1 LAFSPGSTSWIVR
14 PACVSAVST
23 DLDRLLDAVITIAPA
38 LHKAGTFSAVTLK
51 AFVRHASAR
60 LVRASAETGSG
71 ASTLL
76 LSHISDDHTVFAMD
90 GGTGS
95 INAIRASSLLR
106 QEALTFVEGPT
117 QLTLPRHRFTKPL
130 QLALIDGPHGYPFPD
145 LEYFYLYP
153 HLETDALLVLD
164 DIHIP
169 TITNQFDFL
178 RADAMFTLE
187 EVVETT
193 AFFRRTSAETFSTTA
208 DGWWLQRYN
217 FRVFESVPAEPV
229 STAES
234 ADAVRVDRKT
244 LYHIDRFGSVDHLAE
259 SDVVRL
265 SAAEEIVVSGWALDA
280 ARRHSASG
288 IELVIGGKFYRTSTR
303 VPRGDVA
310 QAYGSSGYFRSGFST
325 SFAPGTLPPGT
336 HDVDVRILFDEGR
349 CFHPV
354 LRFRLELR

>member
-1 LAFSPGSTSWIVR
+1 
-14 PACVSAVST
+14 VST
-23 DLDRLLDAVITIAPA
+23 DLDRLLDAVTTIAPG
-38 LHKAGTFSAVTLK
+38 LHKAGTLSAVTLK

-60 LVRASAETGSG
+60 PVTASAETGSG

-76 LSHISDDHTVFAMD
+76 LSHISGDHTVFAMD
-90 GGTGS
+90 AGTGS
-95 INAIRASSLLR
+95 INAIRASPLLR
-106 QEALTFVEGPT
+106 QEAVTFVEGPT
-117 QLTLPRHRFTKPL
+117 QLTLPGHRFTKPL
-130 QLALIDGPHGYPFPD
+130 QFALIDGPHGYPFPD

-193 AFFRRTSAETFSTTA
+193 AFFRRTSAETFSPTG

-217 FRVFESVPAEPV
+217 FRAFESVPAESV
-229 STAES
+229 SPAES
-234 ADAVRVDRKT
+234 FEAVRLDGT
-244 LYHIDRFGSVDHLAE
+244 TPYHIDRFGSAADPAE

-265 SAAEEIVVSGWALDA
+265 SASEEIVVSGWALDA
-280 ARRHSASG
+280 ARRQSASG
-288 IELVIGGKFYRTSTR
+288 IELIIGGKAYRTATR

-310 QAYGSSGYFRSGFST
+310 QAYGSQGYFRSGFST
-325 SFAPGTLPPGT
+325 SFAPGTLPAGT
-336 HDVDVRILFDEGR
+336 HDVEVRILLDGWR
-349 CFHPV
+349 GFHPAI
-354 LRFRLELR
+354 RFRLELR